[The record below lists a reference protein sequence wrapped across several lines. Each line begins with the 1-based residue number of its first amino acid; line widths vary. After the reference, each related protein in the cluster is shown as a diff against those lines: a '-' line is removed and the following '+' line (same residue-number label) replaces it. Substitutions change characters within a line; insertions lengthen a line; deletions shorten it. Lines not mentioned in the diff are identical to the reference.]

1 MVVGEIEYKAMLK
14 SYEAIYENGQ
24 VKWLVEQPS
33 VQSARLIVTVL
44 EETLPPSVERR
55 IFPIDLV
62 GKVQIFGDIVSP
74 LVDEE
79 DWECLK

>member
-1 MVVGEIEYKAMLK
+1 MLK

-24 VKWLVEQPS
+24 VKWLGESPT

-44 EETLPPSVERR
+44 EEDGLEEDGLEEPGKPVKRRFPPSS
-55 IFPIDLV
+55 IA
-62 GKVQIFGDIVSP
+62 GKGKTLGDIVSP
-74 LVDEE
+74 IVDEE